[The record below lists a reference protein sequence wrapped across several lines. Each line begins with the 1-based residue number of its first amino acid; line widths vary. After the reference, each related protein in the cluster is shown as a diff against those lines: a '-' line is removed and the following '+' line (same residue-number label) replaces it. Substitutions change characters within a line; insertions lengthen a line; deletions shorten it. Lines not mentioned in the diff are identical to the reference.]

1 MQIPMEA
8 RRTDLQE
15 NSFNQVENFMN
26 TSTLTDKTDV
36 LIVDDHRL
44 LRDGLVAL
52 LEQFEEVQVVGAV
65 SSGEEAI
72 SASAMLKPQVILMD
86 ILMEGMSGIEATRWI
101 KEQDSNVKVIL
112 VSSEVRKELVTAGIE
127 CGIDGYLH
135 KDVDAHI
142 LLDAVNTVKRGGR
155 AFDGVI
161 RSLVFEDFF
170 LKKKQ
175 AAEPGST
182 ASQNELTKREQEIL
196 AHLASGASNREIAD
210 TLLISI
216 KTVETHKT
224 NILSKLGIRN
234 TAGLVKYAIKHN
246 LIRLD

>member
-1 MQIPMEA
+1 MG
-8 RRTDLQE
+8 
-15 NSFNQVENFMN
+15 
-26 TSTLTDKTDV
+26 TSTFLEKTDI

-44 LRDGLVAL
+44 LREGLVAL
-52 LEQFEEVQVVGAV
+52 LEPFDEVEVVGAV

-72 SASAMLKPQVILMD
+72 SAFALLKPQVILMD

-101 KEQDSNVKVIL
+101 KEQDRNVKVIL

-135 KDVDAHI
+135 KDVDAHV
-142 LLDAVNTVKRGGR
+142 LVDAVNTVKRGGR

-161 RSLVFEDFF
+161 RSLVFEDFY

-175 AAEPGST
+175 TAETDTAAPK
-182 ASQNELTKREQEIL
+182 NHLTKREQEVL
-196 AHLASGASNREIAD
+196 AHLASGASNREVAD
-210 TLLISI
+210 MLLIST

-224 NILSKLGIRN
+224 NILAKLGIRN
-234 TAGLVKYAIKHN
+234 TAGLVKYAVKNHLVN
-246 LIRLD
+246 LD